1 MHFEPKTVIEAVNE
15 DEREYLSDSDFES
28 QNEQESM
35 EEELSEPKFES
46 FKSPNHSDDYEKVRS
61 SRIKDEAKFGEEE
74 EQVSHKTQSI
84 FGMTENDFTLIDV
97 FKDRVYMLNLIIIVL
112 SWCAST
118 VCFYIIG
125 FYIKYIPGNV
135 FSNIIITSIADA
147 LSSVGAGLVAQNC
160 GAKKTLFLS
169 FSLAAVA
176 GMALIFVDEEPI

>member
-1 MHFEPKTVIEAVNE
+1 
-15 DEREYLSDSDFES
+15 
-28 QNEQESM
+28 
-35 EEELSEPKFES
+35 
-46 FKSPNHSDDYEKVRS
+46 
-61 SRIKDEAKFGEEE
+61 
-74 EQVSHKTQSI
+74 
-84 FGMTENDFTLIDV
+84 MTENDFTLIDV
-97 FKDRVYMLNLIIIVL
+97 FKDKVYMLNLIIIVL

-125 FYIKYIPGNV
+125 FYIKYVPGNV

-176 GMALIFVDEEPI
+176 GMALIFQDEDPI